1 MKMKKLRVVLAATA
15 LAASMIVVGA
25 PPASARCTGDPN
37 VCVLVCSVGT
47 GNKYTEPF
55 FRFCYVW

>member
-1 MKMKKLRVVLAATA
+1 MRKIRMFVAATL
-15 LAASMIVVGA
+15 LAGGLIVVGA
-25 PPASARCTGDPN
+25 PPASANCVGEPN

-47 GNKYTEPF
+47 GNKYTEPL